1 MAHSSTSA
9 LVSAV
14 DTRNGLVGLDDVSGS
29 SGPSNGASVMIRVQ
43 DKQARGETAVVVLA
57 VVKSCTDV

>member
-14 DTRNGLVGLDDVSGS
+14 DTRNGLVELDDVSES
-29 SGPSNGASVMIRVQ
+29 KGPSNGATVMIRVQ
-43 DKQARGETAVVVLA
+43 DKQAGGETAVVVLA
-57 VVKSCTDV
+57 IVKSCTDV